1 MEAKASD
8 VSFRSLMRIRMCN
21 NQLGKFLIAYQYDL
35 LKYAYFN
42 IKISKLNTTDMALYW
57 KLDLKNMT

>member
-1 MEAKASD
+1 
-8 VSFRSLMRIRMCN
+8 MRIRMCN